1 MDKNDGLI
9 TNDEWDA
16 FEDDLYH
23 RDLKIAIRDNFI
35 NHLCDND
42 ESCSGVMTEELNLNE
57 YDIAKITHKQTS
69 MFESIMMTLR
79 DYTLEICMLTL
90 FIQGSLFLL
99 TIVDLIIGNDPN
111 NTIRLFGFY
120 VFRLFRAITLLCFP
134 KLKTDSEKPT
144 DTDSDKPTDTEMAP
158 LRRRQSLL

>member
-1 MDKNDGLI
+1 
-9 TNDEWDA
+9 
-16 FEDDLYH
+16 
-23 RDLKIAIRDNFI
+23 
-35 NHLCDND
+35 
-42 ESCSGVMTEELNLNE
+42 
-57 YDIAKITHKQTS
+57 
-69 MFESIMMTLR
+69 MTLR

-120 VFRLFRAITLLCFP
+120 VFTLFSKLCLLCFP
-134 KLKTDSEKPT
+134 KLKTNSETPT